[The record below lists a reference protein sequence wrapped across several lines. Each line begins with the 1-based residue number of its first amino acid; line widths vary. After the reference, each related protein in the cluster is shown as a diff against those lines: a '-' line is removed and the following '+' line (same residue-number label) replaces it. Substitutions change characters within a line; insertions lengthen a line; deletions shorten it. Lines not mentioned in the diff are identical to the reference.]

1 VVGISFGGRGS
12 LFHVAEYEFHV
23 ACGRAKVEVEVKG
36 EVKVEVKVEVKEG
49 RCMKLLVSTLIAEK
63 G

>member
-1 VVGISFGGRGS
+1 M
-12 LFHVAEYEFHV
+12 AEYEFHV

-49 RCMKLLVSTLIAEK
+49 RCMKLLVSTLIAVE